1 MAVELEFDPFAPEIR
16 ADPYPTYKRMRDEAP
31 IYWRP
36 DGSPMFTRY
45 DDCIAILR
53 DHERFSND
61 GSKSKYAEQAGATE
75 ESAVRGT
82 MFESLNARPMLFTDP
97 PDHTRIRGLVNKAF
111 TPRVVDR
118 LRPRMETIVDDLL
131 DEVAG
136 AGSMDIIEQVAYPL
150 PVIMIAELL
159 GVPASDRD
167 LLKGWSEPMARTIDP
182 MDDIEPEFLTEIIGA
197 GMAFIAYFA
206 QLINERRKS
215 PRDDLLSALIAAE
228 ESGDKLSQE
237 EVIVN
242 LILLL
247 IAGHETTTNLI
258 GNGMLALLR
267 HPSEM
272 ADLRG
277 DPTIIKTAVEEL
289 LRYDSPVQLDART
302 ALVDVEIAGVTIPKK
317 EQPVLLLAAANRDP
331 AQFPDPDRLDLRR
344 VPNAHIAFSSGIH
357 FCVGASLARAE
368 GQVAINTMLR
378 RMPKME
384 LADPSPPYKGNVT
397 LRGLAKLPVTF

>member
-1 MAVELEFDPFAPEIR
+1 MAVQLEFDPFAPEIR
-16 ADPYPTYKRMRDEAP
+16 ADPYPTYKRMREEAP

-45 DDCIAILR
+45 DDCVAILR

-61 GSKSKYAEQAGATE
+61 GSKSKYADMSDVDATTGLFGAL
-75 ESAVRGT
+75 S
-82 MFESLNARPMLFTDP
+82 ARPMLFTDP

-111 TPRVVDR
+111 TPRVVDQ
-118 LRPRMETIVDDLL
+118 LRPRMESIVDDLL
-131 DEVAG
+131 DEVVGAG
-136 AGSMDIIEQVAYPL
+136 AMDVIEQVAYPL

-159 GVPASDRD
+159 GVPASDRE
-167 LLKGWSEPMARTIDP
+167 LLKGWSEPLARTIDP
-182 MDDIEPEFLTEIIGA
+182 MEDIAPEFVIEIAGA
-197 GMAFIAYFA
+197 GLAFIAYFA
-206 QLINERRKS
+206 QLINERRES

-228 ESGDKLSQE
+228 ESGDKLTQE

-267 HPSEM
+267 HPVEM
-272 ADLRG
+272 AELRG
-277 DPTIIKTAVEEL
+277 DPGLIKTAVEEL

-302 ALVDVEIAGVTIPKK
+302 ALEDVEIAGITIPAK

-344 VPNAHIAFSSGIH
+344 SPNAHIAFSSGIH

-368 GQVAINTMLR
+368 GQVAINAMLR
-378 RMPKME
+378 RMPK
-384 LADPSPPYKGNVT
+384 LALAVDTPAYKDNVT
-397 LRGLAKLPVTF
+397 LRGLAALPVTF

>member
-1 MAVELEFDPFAPEIR
+1 MGVELEFDPWAPEIR
-16 ADPYPTYKRMRDEAP
+16 ADPYPVYRQMREQAP
-31 IYWRP
+31 VYWRP

-45 DDCIAILR
+45 EDCITILR

-61 GSKSKYAEQAGATE
+61 GSKSKYAEITADE
-75 ESAVRGT
+75 RDNAVRGT
-82 MFESLNARPMLFTDP
+82 MFEALNARPMLFSDP
-97 PDHTRIRGLVNKAF
+97 PDHTRLRGLVNKAF
-111 TPRVVDR
+111 TPKRVDQ
-118 LRPRMETIVDDLL
+118 LRPRMEAIVDGLL

-150 PVIMIAELL
+150 PVIIIAELL
-159 GVPASDRD
+159 GVPASDRE
-167 LLKGWSEPMARTIDP
+167 LLKSWSEPMSRTIDP
-182 MDDIEPEFLTEIIGA
+182 MDDIEPEFMNEIAGA
-197 GMAFIAYFA
+197 GLAFIAYFA
-206 QLINERRKS
+206 QLINERRQS

-228 ESGDKLSQE
+228 ESGDKLTQE

-267 HPSEM
+267 HPKE
-272 ADLRG
+272 AAELRE
-277 DPTIIKTAVEEL
+277 DPSMIKTAVEEL

-302 ALVDVEIAGVTIPKK
+302 ALEDVEIAGVRIPAK

-331 AQFPDPDRLDLRR
+331 EQFPDPDRLDLGRT
-344 VPNAHIAFSSGIH
+344 PNAHIAFSSGIH

-368 GQVAINTMLR
+368 GQVAINAMLE

-384 LADPSPPYKGNVT
+384 LADANPRYKENVT
-397 LRGLAKLPVTF
+397 LRGLASLPVIF

>member
-16 ADPYPTYKRMRDEAP
+16 ADPYPLYRRMREQAP
-31 IYWRP
+31 VYWRP

-45 DDCIAILR
+45 EDCVAILR
-53 DHERFSND
+53 DHDRFSND
-61 GSKSKYAEQAGATE
+61 GSKSKYAEMAVE
-75 ESAVRGT
+75 ERENAVRGT
-82 MFESLNARPMLFTDP
+82 MFETLNARPMLFTDP
-97 PDHTRIRGLVNKAF
+97 PDHTRLRGLVNKAF
-111 TPRVVDR
+111 TPRRVDQ
-118 LRPRMETIVDDLL
+118 LRPRMQAIVDELL

-136 AGSMDIIEQVAYPL
+136 AGSMDIIDQIAYPL

-167 LLKGWSEPMARTIDP
+167 LLREWSHPLSRTIDP
-182 MDDIEPEFLTEIIGA
+182 MDNIEPDFVNEIAGA
-197 GMAFIAYFA
+197 GIAFIAYFA
-206 QLINERRKS
+206 QLINERRRS
-215 PRDDLLSALIAAE
+215 PSDDLLSDLIAAE
-228 ESGDKLSQE
+228 ESGDKLTQE
-237 EVIVN
+237 ELIVN
-242 LILLL
+242 LVLLL

-267 HPSEM
+267 NPSAAAE
-272 ADLRG
+272 LRD

-302 ALVDVEIAGVTIPKK
+302 ALEDVEIGGVLIPKK

-344 VPNAHIAFSSGIH
+344 TPNAHIAFSSGIH

-368 GQVAINTMLR
+368 GQVAIGRMVE
-378 RMPKME
+378 RMPNMA
-384 LADPSPPYKGNVT
+384 LADDHPPYKDNVT
-397 LRGLAKLPVTF
+397 LRGLASLPVSF

>member
-1 MAVELEFDPFAPEIR
+1 MTSVGLEFDPFAPEIR
-16 ADPYPTYKRMRDEAP
+16 SDPYPLYRRMREEAP

-45 DDCIAILR
+45 DDCITILR

-61 GSKSKYAEQAGATE
+61 GSNSKYADNIADDAPM
-75 ESAVRGT
+75 RGT
-82 MFESLNARPMLFTDP
+82 MFESLNARPMLFSDP

-111 TPRVVDR
+111 TPKRVDQ
-118 LRPRMETIVDDLL
+118 LRGRMETIVDELL
-131 DEVAG
+131 DEVEG
-136 AGSMDIIEQVAYPL
+136 AGSMDIIERVAYPL

-159 GVPASDRD
+159 GVPASDRE
-167 LLKGWSEPMARTIDP
+167 LLKSWSEPLGRTIDP
-182 MDDIEPEFLTEIIGA
+182 MDNIDAEFFNEIAGA
-197 GMAFIAYFA
+197 GIAFIAYFA
-206 QLINERRKS
+206 QLINERRQS

-228 ESGDKLSQE
+228 ESGDKLTQE

-267 HPSEM
+267 HPDEM
-272 ADLRG
+272 AELRA
-277 DPTIIKTAVEEL
+277 DPTMIKTAVEEL

-302 ALVDVEIAGVTIPKK
+302 ALEDVEIGGVVIPKK

-344 VPNAHIAFSSGIH
+344 APNAHIAFSSGIH

-368 GQVAINTMLR
+368 GQVAINAMLR
-378 RMPKME
+378 RMPKLA
-384 LADPSPPYKGNVT
+384 LADANPPYKENVT
-397 LRGLAKLPVTF
+397 LRGLATLPVTF